1 MHELSVCQSMMR
13 IVDAAM
19 ADRPSA
25 KLLRIFLDVGRGS
38 TVEPL
43 LLRDA
48 FEILAAGGPYEGA
61 ELVVNEIPLVGVCLS
76 CGEKFGYQEIAL
88 GCPACDST
96 RVDIV
101 SGLELGVREIEID
114 E

>member
-1 MHELSVCQSMMR
+1 VHELSICQSMIR

-19 ADRPSA
+19 AERTGA

-38 TVEPL
+38 TVEPVL
-43 LLRDA
+43 LKDA

-61 ELVVNEIPLVGVCLS
+61 ELVVNEIPLVGRCRG
-76 CGEKFGYQEIAL
+76 CGKRFDYQEVAL
-88 GCPACDST
+88 GCPSCDST
-96 RVDIV
+96 GIDIV
-101 SGLELGVREIEID
+101 SGLELGVREIEVD